1 MPDFDR
7 WRHRFGVLTAGATL
21 VLIFIGGLVTSME
34 AGLSVPDWP
43 LSYGMVF
50 PPMVGN
56 VFYEHGHRM
65 AASLVGFF
73 TLVLAFWTW
82 RRESR
87 RGVRRLAWGALA
99 AVITQGLLGGI
110 TVLTFLFPPISIMHA
125 CLAQTFLCL
134 TVALAYS
141 TSREWLSPA
150 PRVLDTDGLR
160 PAAFTAVGAVYVQLV
175 LGAVMRHL
183 DAGLAIPTFPLA
195 FGRLVPP
202 LDDPHVAIHFAHRV
216 GAVAVVVALARLAW
230 TAWASRQ
237 ARFRR
242 LAALLL
248 GLGAV
253 QVTLGALTVLSG
265 KAVYPTTL
273 HVMTGAAILAG
284 TFLTALRAWRLLE
297 RPSAPDTLP
306 AAAPETVRS

>member
-1 MPDFDR
+1 MPDFDP
-7 WRHRFGVLTAGATL
+7 WRHRFGILLACATL
-21 VLIFIGGLVTSME
+21 ALIFIGGLVTSME

-65 AASLVGFF
+65 AATVVGFL

-99 AVITQGLLGGI
+99 AVVTQGILGGI
-110 TVLTFLFPPISIMHA
+110 TVLLFLPTAVSMTHA

-141 TSREWLSPA
+141 TSREWLGA
-150 PRVLDTDGLR
+150 WPRVADAAGVRT
-160 PAAFTAVGAVYVQLV
+160 AAFTAVGAVYVQLL
-175 LGAVMRHL
+175 LGALMRHT

-195 FGRLVPP
+195 FGRLIPP
-202 LDDPHVAIHFAHRV
+202 FDDVHVAIHFAHRV
-216 GAVAVVVALARLAW
+216 GAVAVLLALGRLMWAV
-230 TAWASRQ
+230 TASRD

-242 LAALLL
+242 M
-248 GLGAV
+248 GAV
-253 QVTLGALTVLSG
+253 LLALACIQVALGGITVLSG
-265 KAVYPTTL
+265 KMVFPTTL

-297 RPSAPDTLP
+297 PV
-306 AAAPETVRS
+306 AAATLATPETVAS

>member
-7 WRHRFGVLTAGATL
+7 WRHRFGVLTAVCTL
-21 VLIFIGGLVTSME
+21 LLIFIGGLVTSME

-65 AASLVGFF
+65 AATVVGFF

-82 RRESR
+82 KREPR
-87 RGVRRLAWGALA
+87 RGVRRLAWVALA

-141 TSREWLSPA
+141 TSREWLA
-150 PRVLDTDGLR
+150 PPPRGLDTAGVR
-160 PAAFTAVGAVYVQLV
+160 TAAFTAVGAVYVQLL
-175 LGAVMRHL
+175 LGALMRHT

-202 LDDPHVAIHFAHRV
+202 LDDAHVAIHFAHRV
-216 GAVAVVVALARLAW
+216 GALAVMVALGRLFW
-230 TAWASRQ
+230 TAWASGQ

-242 LAALLL
+242 LGTSLMGLAL
-248 GLGAV
+248 V
-253 QVTLGALTVLSG
+253 QVTLGAVTVLSG

-297 RPSAPDTLP
+297 RPAPQAVP
-306 AAAPETVRS
+306 SAAPETAHP